1 MGSIPL
7 WLFMLGLGTLLIVA
21 CAGENAASTPIAP
34 RELTATVVSAATTVP
49 EATPAPTPQLATTT
63 AATPT
68 VTSTLQPE
76 ATETPTSV
84 HTATTTPGPTADNS
98 PTPTT
103 QLASTIAATPTVT
116 APLQPTAT
124 ETPTIA
130 PMPGTPTTPSSSASS
145 NPPTDLALPFRIED
159 VGGGNEF
166 ISPFGIIRHSRDTG
180 IGHGASIFHST
191 RMLRSMLWPTAPSCR
206 LKCPVTAPEGPMLNS
221 LYQDLTAKVGASEV
235 APEI

>member
-1 MGSIPL
+1 
-7 WLFMLGLGTLLIVA
+7 MLGLGTLLIVS
-21 CAGENAASTPIAP
+21 CGDQKPAATP
-34 RELTATVVSAATTVP
+34 ELNATVVAADTKVP
-49 EATPAPTPQLATTT
+49 EANKAPTPQLATTT

-84 HTATTTPGPTADNS
+84 PTATIAPGPTADKS
-98 PTPTT
+98 PASTT
-103 QLASTIAATPTVT
+103 QLATTTAATPTVT
-116 APLQPTAT
+116 STLQPEAT

-130 PMPGTPTTPSSSASS
+130 PTPETPTTPSSSASS

-180 IGHGASIFHST
+180 IGHGGIDIP
-191 RMLRSMLWPTAPSCR
+191 LNQNAPIYAVADGTILSAE
-206 LKCPVTAPEGPMLNS
+206 VS
-221 LYQDLTAKVGASEV
+221 SDGAGGSNV
-235 APEI
+235 LLLISGSDGKG